1 MVDDNCHGLSAR
13 KCILEELGYEVVVST
28 DPVQALGEFSKAVF
42 DLIITDY
49 KMPAMDGLELI
60 RKVREANAEV
70 PVILISG
77 FVEALGLTEENTGSN
92 AVVQKSANEVQH
104 LVRAVTRLLR
114 KKTPRKPVSSVRPAR
129 QRGNEWSSAI
139 ATSAT
144 NSRPDG

>member
-13 KCILEELGYEVVVST
+13 KSILEEFGYETVVCS
-28 DPVQALGEFSKAVF
+28 DPITALAEFSQSAY

-49 KMPAMDGLELI
+49 KMPGMNGLQLI
-60 RKVREANAEV
+60 RKVREINADV

-77 FVEALGLTEENTGSN
+77 FVETLGLTEENTGSN

-114 KKTPRKPVSSVRPAR
+114 KKTPRKPVSSARPPQSLKAR
-129 QRGNEWSSAI
+129 SKGVS
-139 ATSAT
+139 
-144 NSRPDG
+144 

>member
-13 KCILEELGYEVVVST
+13 KCILEEFGYEVVVCT
-28 DPVQALGEFSKAVF
+28 DPVRALAEFSKAAF

-49 KMPAMDGLELI
+49 KMPGMDGLQLI
-60 RKVREANAEV
+60 RKVRETNAAI

-114 KKTPRKPVSSVRPAR
+114 KKAPRKPVSSVRTAPPLKAKSK
-129 QRGNEWSSAI
+129 GVS
-139 ATSAT
+139 
-144 NSRPDG
+144 